1 MPLLTAP
8 YGEILAAMFGLIVG
22 SFLNVVIHRM
32 PLEQSIVKP
41 RSYCPQCKHP
51 IRWYDN
57 IPLLSYLML
66 RGKCRDCQQ
75 AISIRYLLV
84 EVLTGL
90 VSLQTFLFFNRSPFF
105 YFAYFCLL
113 LAPLLAVIFI
123 DLRHRIIP
131 NAISL
136 PGILVGTAVH
146 YLDAPP
152 GWELRTLLDS
162 VIGILAGGGFLF
174 LVAFAYEKIRK
185 KEGLGGGDVK
195 LAAMLGAFFGWQP
208 VLMILL
214 VASVFGSLV
223 GLLVVFIKK
232 NWQYAL
238 PFGPFLSISAYFQL
252 FLGDKLLRWYLGLFH

>member
-185 KEGLGGGDVK
+185 KEGLVSFIHLNKRFEERAVNPGNRFVLTPHCNGEKGHSDPCTHLQFFLTSSFDLSKK
-195 LAAMLGAFFGWQP
+195 L
-208 VLMILL
+208 VEC
-214 VASVFGSLV
+214 V
-223 GLLVVFIKK
+223 
-232 NWQYAL
+232 
-238 PFGPFLSISAYFQL
+238 
-252 FLGDKLLRWYLGLFH
+252 